1 MESIT
6 TGNIAFD
13 FFSGRLHFIDVNDN
27 ALLNIKLWHYLST
40 FESHVYGV
48 ILQYNRIKSD
58 LPVHGALE
66 MPRVPGPQAGLDI
79 YYYILTWDK
88 LKKIYEKIKE
98 IINDLQQDT
107 PSIPVGF
114 TTEFRVWKKR
124 ADHLFSEF
132 DSAVRNEYEHPSLES
147 YSTGNIIMWGNI
159 KIDSS
164 GDIMAHAGKDWF
176 ATIKNEHCVRMQ
188 TLRTDLVDL
197 FVKHFSQKPLTR
209 ELMKARSQIEENIDS
224 ILKELEELRAKKNT
238 AKFNELLHT
247 LLMHDTYL
255 MKEGVPLSTTVKG
268 RLYAAIW

>member
-6 TGNIAFD
+6 TGKITFD
-13 FFSGRLHFIDVNDN
+13 FFSDRLHFIAVTDN

-58 LPVHGALE
+58 LPAHGALE
-66 MPRVPGPQAGLDI
+66 MPRIPGPQAGLDI

-88 LKKIYEKIKE
+88 LKKIYKKIKE

-114 TTEFRVWKKR
+114 TAEFRVWKKR

-147 YSTGNIIMWGNI
+147 YSTGNMIM
-159 KIDSS
+159 
-164 GDIMAHAGKDWF
+164 
-176 ATIKNEHCVRMQ
+176 
-188 TLRTDLVDL
+188 
-197 FVKHFSQKPLTR
+197 
-209 ELMKARSQIEENIDS
+209 
-224 ILKELEELRAKKNT
+224 
-238 AKFNELLHT
+238 
-247 LLMHDTYL
+247 
-255 MKEGVPLSTTVKG
+255 
-268 RLYAAIW
+268 